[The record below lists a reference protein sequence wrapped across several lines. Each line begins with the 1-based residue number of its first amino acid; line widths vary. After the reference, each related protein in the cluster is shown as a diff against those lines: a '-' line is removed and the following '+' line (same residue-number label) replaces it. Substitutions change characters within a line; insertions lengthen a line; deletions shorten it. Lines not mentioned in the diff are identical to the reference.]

1 MNEVVADVE
10 SEKPTLELLLVH
22 LENTLLDEVG
32 A

>member
-1 MNEVVADVE
+1 MNDVVEDVAL
-10 SEKPTLELLLVH
+10 EKPTLELLLVH